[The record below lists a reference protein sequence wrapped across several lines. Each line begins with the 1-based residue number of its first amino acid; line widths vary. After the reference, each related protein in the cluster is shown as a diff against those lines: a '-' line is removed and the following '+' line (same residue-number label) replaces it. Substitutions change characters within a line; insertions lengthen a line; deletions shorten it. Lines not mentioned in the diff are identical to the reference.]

1 MTKKFISTLVIGAL
15 IGVVPLLPAPA
26 ASAAVVVNVSKS
38 TNLVDGEQIT
48 ITLSGVPASQGVYIR
63 QCYKPA
69 TGQRDTTGLKCNGS
83 LKRIDEMI
91 WATMFGA
98 RGSQSASGTLTLP
111 LKDKVVVYEADG
123 TTVKETLSCGIA
135 DCAIFVHRD
144 HMGLQDTALD
154 TVVPLTFLGKQTIK
168 PRLIGLPKVGA
179 MQAVGGSIQLKNSA
193 LVTDQGVAVRVS
205 SKATPRIAQP
215 GDFPSRVCSVVK
227 GTTVTTIRFVKKG
240 TCVLELTAKATG
252 KFERFTAIYT
262 YTVG

>member
-1 MTKKFISTLVIGAL
+1 MIKKFISGLAVGAL
-15 IGVVPLLPAPA
+15 IGFVPVIPSSSV
-26 ASAAVVVNVSKS
+26 SAAVVVTPSKS

-48 ITLSGVPASQGVYIR
+48 LTLSGIPATQGVYVR
-63 QCYKPA
+63 QGYKP
-69 TGQRDTTGLKCNGS
+69 TVGQRDTTGLKCNGS

-123 TTVKETLSCGIA
+123 TTVKETISCGIA

-144 HMGLQDTALD
+144 HMGLQDTTLD
-154 TVVPLTFLGKQTIK
+154 TVVPLTFLGKQSIK
-168 PRLIGLPKVGA
+168 ARLIGLPKSGAAQTVG
-179 MQAVGGSIQLKNSA
+179 SSLQLKNSA
-193 LVTDQGVAVRVS
+193 LVTDQGSIVRIS
-205 SKATPRIAQP
+205 SKAIPKIAQP
-215 GDFPSRVCSVVK
+215 GDFPSRVCTVVR
-227 GTTVTTIRFVKKG
+227 GATATSIRFVKKG

-252 KFERFTAIYT
+252 KFERFTATYT